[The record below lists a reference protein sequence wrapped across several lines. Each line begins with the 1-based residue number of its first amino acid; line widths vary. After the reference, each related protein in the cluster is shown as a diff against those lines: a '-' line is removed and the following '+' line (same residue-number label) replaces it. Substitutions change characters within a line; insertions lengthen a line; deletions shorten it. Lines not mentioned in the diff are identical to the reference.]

1 MRSGVLAPAAAILL
15 MAAGCVL
22 PGSTG
27 PEHATSFCGAQLT
40 WTEDELFETVLEAAD
55 EDTVHLDHRAPSMS
69 LPADARQLEQA
80 GIPNPERFHLD
91 RVTLGSF
98 HLGVFKGD
106 AQVLQYGA
114 WIDGH
119 VTPSDRD
126 RFQTLI
132 EETTNLTPEE
142 VNQTRNA
149 FFEQDVWTGQS
160 ARQDEPRTKY
170 EMRTYA
176 HPTTDEFIATLDPA
190 PAPEH
195 PQPQQAHL
203 ILEDGQWSFQLEA
216 ETATLTSTTPEPW
229 TLRVTAFDH
238 ATLEVDTPA
247 DRPQGLLRE
256 RVNATLNHAGLPAPE
271 LEAFSVDDGCE
282 QPRSPGVRAPNLT
295 QSP

>member
-1 MRSGVLAPAAAILL
+1 MRSSALAPAAAILL

-22 PGSTG
+22 PSSTG
-27 PEHATSFCGAQLT
+27 PEHAAGFCGAQLT
-40 WTEDELFETVLEAAD
+40 WTEDGLFQTVLEAAD
-55 EDTVHLDHRAPSMS
+55 EDTVRLDHDVPSMS
-69 LPADARQLEQA
+69 LPADARELEQA

-91 RVTLGSF
+91 RVSLGSF
-98 HLGVFKGD
+98 HLGVFRGD
-106 AQVLQYGA
+106 AHVLQYGA
-114 WIDGH
+114 WIEGD

-126 RFQTLI
+126 RLQTLLD
-132 EETTNLTPEE
+132 ETTDLTPEE
-142 VNQTRNA
+142 VNQTRDA

-170 EMRTYA
+170 EMRTYDP
-176 HPTTDEFIATLDPA
+176 PTTDELIATLDPA

-195 PQPQQAHL
+195 PQPERAH
-203 ILEDGQWSFQLEA
+203 LEDGGWSFQLEA

-247 DRPQGLLRE
+247 DGPQDVLRE
-256 RVNATLNHAGLPAPE
+256 RVNATLDHAGVPGPE
-271 LEAFSVDDGCE
+271 LEAFSIDDGCE
-282 QPRSPGVRAPNLT
+282 QPGPDVRAPNLT